1 MNRLIALTFFLSIT
15 ITIFCAAEDNLIPR
29 EILFGNPAKDQ
40 PEISPD
46 GMKLSY
52 LAPSDKGVQN
62 VWVKTIG
69 KDDDRMI
76 TNDEKQGIYFH
87 SWAYNNKQILYIQ
100 DRFGDE
106 NLHLFATDMDS
117 RTTRD
122 LTPFLGVKAQNLR
135 KDPDFPDEVLIGLN
149 LRDRRIFDMHRIN
162 LKTGA
167 VTLDTENPG
176 DVIGWT
182 TDHEFVIRAATAFR
196 PEDQSTVLR
205 VRDAA
210 DKPWRD
216 LITWPFEDSN
226 FLGQVNGGTMTVGFT
241 PEGNHL
247 YVTSSLNSPTFRLEK
262 VPLRTREAVQVLA
275 EDAKADIWSYQDKDG
290 TDIAGVE
297 MIYKKGQVDAVI
309 VSYDKPRYVF
319 LNPEFEKDIS
329 FLQKQHPGFPF
340 IESKD
345 LLRNKWIIHYE
356 QDDSPRAYYLY
367 DRVSKKLDL
376 LFENQPELHKYK
388 LAKMQPVEIKS
399 RDGLMLVGYL
409 TLPVGVESKNLPMVM
424 SPHGGPWYR
433 DDWQYIPGIQWL
445 VNRGYAV
452 LTVNFRGSMGY
463 GKKFLNAGNGEW
475 SRNMQNDI
483 TDAVKWAIDKGI
495 ADPKRIGI
503 FGGSYGGYATLV
515 GITSTPELYACAVEE
530 VGPSNVRSLLES
542 FPEYWK
548 PVKARWI
555 RRIGDVE
562 KDDEL
567 NQRISPLFHV
577 DKIRVPLLIG
587 HGSND
592 PRVKLSESEEIVKAM
607 RAKNLD
613 VTFVVYPDEGHGF
626 QRPENNFDFYGRA
639 EEFFGKCLGGKVE
652 PWKKIEGSTATLR

>member
-1 MNRLIALTFFLSIT
+1 M
-15 ITIFCAAEDNLIPR
+15 FCAAQGNLIPR
-29 EILFGNPAKDQ
+29 EILFGNPEKEQ

-62 VWVKTIG
+62 IWIKTIG
-69 KDDDRMI
+69 KNDDRMI
-76 TNDEKQGIYFH
+76 SNDEKQGIYFYA
-87 SWAYNNKQILYIQ
+87 WAYNNKQILYIQ

-106 NLHLFATDMDS
+106 NWHLFSTDIDS
-117 RTTRD
+117 GTTRD

-135 KDPDFPDEVLIGLN
+135 KDEDFPDEVLIGLN

-167 VTLDTENPG
+167 VMLEAENPG

-182 TDHEFVIRAATAFR
+182 TDHDFVIRAATAFR
-196 PEDQSTVLR
+196 PDDQSTVLR

-216 LITWPFEDSN
+216 LIIWPFEDSN

-262 VPLRTREAVQVLA
+262 VPLRTREAVQVMA
-275 EDAKADIWSYQDKDG
+275 EDPKADIWSYQDKDG
-290 TDIAGVE
+290 TDVAGVE
-297 MIYKKGQVDAVI
+297 MIYKKGLVDAVI
-309 VSYDKPRYVF
+309 VSYDKPRYIF
-319 LNPEFEKDIS
+319 LNPEFEKDTS
-329 FLQKQHPGFPF
+329 FLQKQHDGFPF

-345 LLRNKWIIHYE
+345 VSRKKWVVHFE
-356 QDDSPRAYYLY
+356 QDDAPRAYYLY

-376 LFENQPELHKYK
+376 LFENQPKLHKYK
-388 LAKMQPVEIKS
+388 LAKMEPVEIKS
-399 RDGLMLVGYL
+399 RDGLTLVGYL
-409 TLPVGVESKNLPMVM
+409 SLPVGVEPKNLPMVM
-424 SPHGGPWYR
+424 NPHGGPWYR
-433 DDWQYIPGIQWL
+433 DDWSYLPEVQWL
-445 VNRGYAV
+445 ANRGYAV
-452 LTVNFRGSMGY
+452 LSVNFRGSMGY

-475 SRNMQNDI
+475 ARNMQNDI

-515 GITSTPELYACAVEE
+515 GITSTPELYSCAVEA
-530 VGPSNVRSLLES
+530 VGPANVRSLLES

-567 NQRISPLFHV
+567 NRRISPLFHV
-577 DKIRVPLLIG
+577 DKIRVPLLIA
-587 HGSND
+587 HGAND

-626 QRPENNFDFYGRA
+626 MRPENNFDFYGRA

-652 PWKKIEGSTATLR
+652 PWKKIEGSSATLR